1 MNLHLHPGVCTG
13 VSPGLNLFTAVTTR
27 LLLFAVALESENNTN
42 IMLYVNLGDIFTN
55 NIIEKRLGVK
65 YIWNL

>member
-42 IMLYVNLGDIFTN
+42 IMLYVSFGGIFTN
-55 NIIEKRLGVK
+55 NIIEKRFDVK
-65 YIWNL
+65 YFWNV